1 MTTTYP
7 HLLDR
12 FQRVLVLAGAAV
24 VCYIVAVLAVTSAL
38 GGFLVPALAGGVM
51 FAVVIAAINKRTPP
65 PSASPDA
72 FADLALTTG
81 MLNFAQVRGAGAG
94 SGARVSARRPDGLTP
109 TACGRRRAAGS
120 PR

>member
-24 VCYIVAVLAVTSAL
+24 VCYVVAVLT
-38 GGFLVPALAGGVM
+38 
-51 FAVVIAAINKRTPP
+51 
-65 PSASPDA
+65 
-72 FADLALTTG
+72 LTTG